1 MSQTYINLPDFEVLP
16 APVYFR
22 YSEFAADSRAVQ
34 PSACLGLAGL
44 FGPWRDAL

>member
-22 YSEFAADSRAVQ
+22 YSEFAADSRASSHQ
-34 PSACLGLAGL
+34 HAWGSLDYSARGVMR
-44 FGPWRDAL
+44 F